1 MEGLSEGLGLVAYGV
16 TVFTGVFHVI
26 SWLAKQ
32 RPHQKHRV
40 RQALDEQTVRLIRA
54 RTRYQESQIGAGKAT
69 TDDEGN
75 YISLS
80 RQGQ

>member
-1 MEGLSEGLGLVAYGV
+1 MEGLSEGLGLVANGV

-32 RPHQKHRV
+32 RPHHKQKV
-40 RQALDEQTVRLIRA
+40 RQALDEQAVRLICA
-54 RTRYQESQIGAGKAT
+54 RTRYQEYQIMAGKAT

-80 RQGQ
+80 RQRQ